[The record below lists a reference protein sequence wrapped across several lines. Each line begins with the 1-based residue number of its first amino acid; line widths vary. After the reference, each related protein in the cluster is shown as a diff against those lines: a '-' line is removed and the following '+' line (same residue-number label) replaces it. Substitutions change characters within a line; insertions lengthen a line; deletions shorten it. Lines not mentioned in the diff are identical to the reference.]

1 MQFAN
6 DQALLLLLGI
16 PFLLMAL
23 WLSRR
28 RWEQARARLGDA
40 PLVRRLLRDTSDTKS
55 LLRTTL
61 FLVAVL
67 FLTVALARPQ
77 TGGKSTLVKREGIDI
92 LFVLDLSKSM
102 LAKDIRPSRLQRA
115 KLELNSLM
123 DELRGDRVGLIGF
136 AGMAYV
142 QSPLTTDY
150 AAARLFLKSMS
161 SADVPVQGTAIGSAL
176 KLAHSMLTETEGV
189 AKSRLV
195 VLLTDGEDHGK
206 ELTEA
211 LALLKKDGI
220 AVYAVG
226 IGSQSG
232 EPIPEED
239 GTGYKKAKDGKT
251 VMSRINESLLADAAR
266 ATGGRYVNLQAGSTL
281 VQLKEYVSTMQK
293 EEFESSLYTQ
303 YDEHF
308 PWLLWPAFLC
318 LLGAGLLD
326 ERRGS
331 RWFGLLREGER

>member
-16 PFLLMAL
+16 PFLLMAF

-28 RWEQARARLGDA
+28 RWLRAQKRLGDA
-40 PLVRRLLRDTSDTKS
+40 GLSRRLLERVSDTKG
-55 LLRTTL
+55 LLRITL
-61 FLVAVL
+61 FVVAL
-67 FLTVALARPQ
+67 FLLTLALARPQ

-136 AGMAYV
+136 AGMAFV

-161 SADVPVQGTAIGSAL
+161 PKDVPVQGTAVGSAL
-176 KLAHSMLTETEGV
+176 KLAHTLLTETEGV

-195 VLLTDGEDHGK
+195 VLLTDGEDHGEQMK
-206 ELTEA
+206 DA
-211 LALLKKDGI
+211 LALLKKDNI
-220 AVYAVG
+220 PVYAVG

-232 EPIPEED
+232 EPIPEE
-239 GTGYKKAKDGKT
+239 GGQGYKKSKDGKT
-251 VMSRINESLLADAAR
+251 VMSRMNESLLANAAR
-266 ATGGRYVNLQAGSTL
+266 STGGRYVNLQAGSSL

-318 LLGAGLLD
+318 LLAAAVLD

-331 RWFGLLREGER
+331 RWFGILREVRR